1 VNHLAKEKSPYLL
14 QHASNPVDWYPWGEE
29 AFELARKEDKPIF
42 LSIGYATCHWCHVME
57 KESFENS
64 DVAKTMNETFI
75 NVKVDR
81 EELPQVDN
89 FYMEFAQA
97 MMSTPGG
104 WPLNVLLTPDLK
116 PFFAVT
122 YLPPRERKGIM
133 GLIEFCGQINSLWHS
148 EEKNNLMDQADQL
161 LEIMEHSFQTKGEEL
176 PDEIQ
181 IFNAAQSLFSV
192 ADENYGGIKGEPKF
206 PLGYQAEFLLQYAK
220 AKKESRAL
228 YFVEVTL
235 DNMYKGGIYDHLG
248 GGFSRY
254 CTDEKWQI
262 PHFEKMLYDNAI
274 LAKTYFQSWKYTKK
288 ESYKKVCD
296 ETIAYVLREM
306 THPEGGFYSAEDAD
320 SDGHEGLFYT
330 WDYNEI
336 QEILKEDTEKFCNAF
351 GVTKEGNFE
360 GRNVLHLENS
370 DEGLENCKK
379 ALFERRSKRNHPFK
393 DDKILSSWN
402 GLMIDALA
410 CVGYTDAAVKAADF
424 IYKNL
429 WKEGRLLRR
438 FREGDSRFRAGL
450 DEYAFMIKGLL
461 SLYEAGMGDRF
472 FQWALEMTK
481 ILESEFKA
489 EGGAFYQTDSQDTLL
504 FRKCDFYDG
513 AEPSGNGVHL
523 ENLLRLYQA
532 TADEHFLNQA
542 EDILKAA
549 EEFMET
555 FPPGTS
561 YHYMGLQRY
570 YDTDA
575 PTIAIA
581 LDESRTLEKEIK
593 EMLSTRF
600 CPHAFIRWNPPD
612 KKPID
617 GQTTVYFCTQGV
629 CNDPLIKKEDIVQA
643 ISKL

>member
-1 VNHLAKEKSPYLL
+1 MNHLAKEKSPYLL